1 MLRNRNE
8 QPTEEF
14 QNVYD
19 MKGKKVASENSRKR
33 YAPVQDSTYKTGD
46 TKRKAHSVSQKKRR
60 RFLRGALFIFF
71 MIAVLVSA
79 VFGLSQVFCKVDTV
93 TIKYT
98 NKAYDSKRYYTDKN
112 IILGTGVENGDNL
125 LFVSSADV
133 SEKLE
138 KNLPYISSAVVKK
151 DFPSTVVIEVTECS
165 KVYAFKAKTGYCLA
179 DENGKF
185 IEMADSKKA
194 EKYTV
199 VTCSGVENTLTGEPL
214 QLGKQDKSTEEYP
227 DTQKILDYLSLLKK
241 SGMKITRVDIRDL
254 SDISMEYDGRIKVH
268 VGEMSDEENG
278 VTAWRKLQ
286 LAKNALAKQ
295 DEVSKTQTGK
305 LELAISKKAYFTAD
319 KENPTEENTS
329 LNG

>member
-1 MLRNRNE
+1 MREKNE
-8 QPTEEF
+8 RQTEEF

-19 MKGKKVASENSRKR
+19 MKGKKVAENGGRKR
-33 YAPVQDSTYKTGD
+33 YVPNQNSTYKTGD
-46 TKRKAHSVSQKKRR
+46 TKRKAHSVNQKKRR
-60 RFLRGALFIFF
+60 RILRASLFFFF

-98 NKAYDSKRYYTDKN
+98 NKAQDSKRYYTDKN
-112 IILGTGVENGDNL
+112 IIMGSGIENGDNL

-133 SEKLE
+133 GEKLE
-138 KNLPYISSAVVKK
+138 KNMPYISSAVVKK
-151 DFPSTVVIEVTECS
+151 DFPSTVIIEVTECS
-165 KVYAFKAKTGYCLA
+165 KVYAFKSKTGYCLA
-179 DENGKF
+179 DEKGKF
-185 IEMADSKKA
+185 IELADGKKA

-199 VTCSGVENTLTGEPL
+199 VTCADVVSTVTGEPL
-214 QLGKQDKSTEEYP
+214 SLGKMDKETKEYP
-227 DTQKILDYLSLLKK
+227 DTQKILDYLGLLKK
-241 SGMKITRVDIRDL
+241 SGMNITSVDIRDL
-254 SDISMEYDGRIKVH
+254 TDINMVYDGRIKVH

-319 KENPTEENTS
+319 KEVPTEEKTTVNE
-329 LNG
+329 

>member
-1 MLRNRNE
+1 MRDRNE
-8 QPTEEF
+8 RPTEEF

-19 MKGKKVASENSRKR
+19 MKGKKVASDASRKR
-33 YAPVQDSTYKTGD
+33 YAPVQNSNYKTGD
-46 TKRKAHSVSQKKRR
+46 TKRKAHSVNQKKRR
-60 RFLRGALFIFF
+60 RILRGSLFIFF

-98 NKAYDSKRYYTDKN
+98 NKAHDSKRYYTDKN
-112 IILGTGVENGDNL
+112 IILGTGIENGDNL

-133 SEKLE
+133 GEKLE
-138 KNLPYISSAVVKK
+138 KNMPYISSAVVRK
-151 DFPSTVVIEVTECS
+151 DFPSTVIIEVTECS

-179 DENGKF
+179 DEKGKF
-185 IEMADSKKA
+185 IELADSKKA

-199 VTCSGVENTLTGEPL
+199 VMCSDAVSTLTGEPL
-214 QLGKQDKSTEEYP
+214 QLGKQDEATGEYP
-227 DTQKILDYLSLLKK
+227 DTQKILDYLELLKK
-241 SGMKITRVDIRDL
+241 SGMNITSVDIRDL
-254 SDISMEYDGRIKVH
+254 TDISMEYDRRIRVH

-286 LAKNALAKQ
+286 LAKNALSKQ

-319 KENPTEENTS
+319 KEATTE
-329 LNG
+329 